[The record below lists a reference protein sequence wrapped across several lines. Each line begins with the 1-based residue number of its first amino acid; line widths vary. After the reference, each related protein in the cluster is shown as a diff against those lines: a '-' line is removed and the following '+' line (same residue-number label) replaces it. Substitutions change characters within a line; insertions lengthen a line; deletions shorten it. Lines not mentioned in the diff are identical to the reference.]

1 MNTDRFGSV
10 PVRVHQRS
18 PLQRAIDPLRLQLV
32 LEVGRHGSI
41 TRAAD
46 ACGIG
51 QPTASAHLRT
61 LEAAAGQPLFA
72 REGRGTRLTD
82 AGRVVAEHAAVVLS
96 ALDGLHEEL
105 SALGAAQ
112 AGTLRVAACAD
123 FGTYVLPRVLSAFA
137 AERPRVEIRVA
148 IAPSG
153 EVQRAVA
160 RGDADVGIAGEMRR
174 VDGVKAVPLVRDEL
188 VGIGPRDMPI
198 IGPPR
203 LRDMTLLVMT
213 SDSSTRAHTERLLAR
228 IGGPG
233 RRVELGSVEAVKR
246 AVATGVGVAFVSLL
260 AVGDELQRGELRAF
274 GFSEAGPCERWIE
287 VLRATHRRNTPLAH
301 AFEHALHAFCADT
314 CEEPMAAIG
323 NSAYLRSTRSD

>member
-1 MNTDRFGSV
+1 MTTDRFGSV

-72 REGRGTRLTD
+72 RAGRGTRLTD

-112 AGTLRVAACAD
+112 AGTLRVAACGD
-123 FGTYVLPRVLSAFA
+123 FGTYVLPHVLSAFA

-148 IAPSG
+148 IAPSAD
-153 EVQRAVA
+153 VQHAVA
-160 RGDADVGIAGEMRR
+160 RGEADVGIAGEMRR
-174 VDGVKAVPLVRDEL
+174 IDDVDAEPLMRDEL
-188 VGIGPRDMPI
+188 VGIGPRDLPL
-198 IGPPR
+198 IGPPP
-203 LRDMTLLVMT
+203 LRDMTLLVT
-213 SDSSTRAHTERLLAR
+213 TVGSSTRAHTERLLAR
-228 IGGPG
+228 IGRPG

-246 AVATGVGVAFVSLL
+246 AVAAGVGVAFVSLL
-260 AVGDELQRGELRAF
+260 AASDELERGELRAF
-274 GFSEAGPCERWIE
+274 GFSDAGPSERWLE
-287 VLRATHRRNTPLAH
+287 VLRAKHRKPTPLAQ
-301 AFEHALHAFCADT
+301 AFTHALHAYCAET
-314 CEEPMAAIG
+314 FGEPMAGIG
-323 NSAYLRSTRSD
+323 NSAYLSAARSD

>member
-1 MNTDRFGSV
+1 MDANRFGSV

-72 REGRGTRLTD
+72 RAGRGTRLTD
-82 AGRVVAEHAAVVLS
+82 AGRVMAEHAAVVLS
-96 ALDGLHEEL
+96 ALEGLHEEL

-123 FGTYVLPRVLSAFA
+123 FGTYVLPDVLSAFA
-137 AERPRVEIRVA
+137 RERPHVDISVA

-153 EVQRAVA
+153 QVQRAVA
-160 RGDADVGIAGEMRR
+160 RGDADIGIAGEMRR
-174 VDGVKAVPLVRDEL
+174 LDDITATPLMRDEL
-188 VGIGPRDMPI
+188 VGIGPRDPAI
-198 IGPPR
+198 VGPLHP
-203 LRDMTLLVMT
+203 RDMTLLVTT

-246 AVATGVGVAFVSLL
+246 AVAAGVGVAFVSLL
-260 AVGDELQRGELRAF
+260 AAVDELERGELRAF
-274 GFSEAGPCERWIE
+274 GFGDAGPCERWLE
-287 VLRATHRRNTPLAH
+287 VLRAEHRRPTPLAE
-301 AFEHALHAFCADT
+301 AFERELHVFCADA
-314 CEEPMAAIG
+314 CEGPMAAIG
-323 NSAYLRSTRSD
+323 NSTYLCSAHSD